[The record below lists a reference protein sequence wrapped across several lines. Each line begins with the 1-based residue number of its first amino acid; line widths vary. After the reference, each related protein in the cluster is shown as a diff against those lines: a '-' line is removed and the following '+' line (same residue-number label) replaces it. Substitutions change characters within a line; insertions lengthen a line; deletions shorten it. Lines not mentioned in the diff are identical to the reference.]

1 MFRGD
6 IGVCVIDVL
15 QELVEMCNVCCVEVL
30 SSLGIQ
36 IPRPGCA
43 DLGMVL
49 LELVDPVQAR
59 EDASDVEHEG
69 ADFFSIKWLCNGSL
83 IADPIH
89 KCLLFWRGKDLFIFI
104 CHLLV
109 HAPMQAI
116 PQCSIRNLMIN
127 EVSFSEHNLGLTS
140 CKVAAIRIGIS

>member
-1 MFRGD
+1 
-6 IGVCVIDVL
+6 
-15 QELVEMCNVCCVEVL
+15 MCNICRVEVL

-43 DLGMVL
+43 DLGMAL
-49 LELVDPVQAR
+49 LEPIDPVQAR
-59 EDASDVEHEG
+59 EDPSDVEHKG
-69 ADFFSIKWLCNGSL
+69 VDFFSIKWLCNSSL
-83 IADPIH
+83 IANPIH
-89 KCLLFWRGKDLFIFI
+89 ERCLFWRGKDLFIFI

-109 HAPMQAI
+109 HVPMQAI

-140 CKVAAIRIGIS
+140 CKVAAIWIGIS